1 MNKKISALLTM
12 AIMTGLIASQA
23 VKAEESTTQKA
34 AGDQMSA
41 EKNGCKGQ
49 KTDDKNSCNG
59 KSDMKKKKKSD
70 KNSCKN
76 GCGESKEKKDETKQD
91 K

>member
-1 MNKKISALLTM
+1 MNKTFSALLTS
-12 AIMTGLIASQA
+12 AIMTGLIAAQTA
-23 VKAEESTTQKA
+23 KAEESTTQKP

-49 KTDDKNSCNG
+49 KADDKNSCKG
-59 KSDMKKKKKSD
+59 HADMKKKKKVD

-76 GCGESKEKKDETKQD
+76 GCGESKEKKDESKQD